1 MKNLS
6 PSPSPEGRGG
16 EERRGGN
23 DSPNGGGLEG
33 ALYQRYARRLQGF
46 FLRQLGHDAQAAAD
60 ATHDTFLRAFEAMRR
75 VVPSTDFAT
84 AKTTTPNPSSREE
97 GTTNHSFWGK
107 SNHGALA
114 SQKKIAS
121 RGFLGKP
128 NHSVPSSGQEGAGV
142 VARGSRDE
150 AAWLFTIAYNLLRN
164 RYRHQAYEAE
174 FLATLDRQPMDTA
187 DIELHLDR
195 QTLLTALKEVLDEL
209 PPPLRLLF
217 SLHYEEELTVPQVA
231 AILQV
236 PEGTVKSRLHKTMT
250 IIRKKL
256 KEYEK

>member
-1 MKNLS
+1 MEEKMKNLS
-6 PSPSPEGRGG
+6 PTPSPEGRGG

-23 DSPNGGGLEG
+23 ESSNGVGFEG

-60 ATHDTFLRAFEAMRR
+60 ATHDTFLRAFEAM
-75 VVPSTDFAT
+75 
-84 AKTTTPNPSSREE
+84 SREAP
-97 GTTNHSFWGK
+97 
-107 SNHGALA
+107 ALSESSSSKA
-114 SQKKIAS
+114 
-121 RGFLGKP
+121 
-128 NHSVPSSGQEGAGV
+128 PSPWERAGGE
-142 VARGSRDE
+142 VAP
-150 AAWLFTIAYNLLRN
+150 WLFTIAYNLLRN

-187 DIELHLDR
+187 DIELRLDR
-195 QTLLTALKEVLDEL
+195 QTLLTALKKVLDEL

-250 IIRKKL
+250 IIRKKI